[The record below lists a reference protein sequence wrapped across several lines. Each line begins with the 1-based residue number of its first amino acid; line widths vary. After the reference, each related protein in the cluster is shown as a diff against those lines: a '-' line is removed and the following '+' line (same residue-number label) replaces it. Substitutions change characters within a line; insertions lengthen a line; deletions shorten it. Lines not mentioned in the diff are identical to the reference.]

1 MYWYASARFIKEF
14 EQCYKEFI
22 KANKLKNNNNN
33 NNDSK
38 S

>member
-1 MYWYASARFIKEF
+1 MYLYAGAKFIKEF
-14 EQCYKEFI
+14 EQCVKEFI
-22 KANKLKNNNNN
+22 IKNKLKNSN